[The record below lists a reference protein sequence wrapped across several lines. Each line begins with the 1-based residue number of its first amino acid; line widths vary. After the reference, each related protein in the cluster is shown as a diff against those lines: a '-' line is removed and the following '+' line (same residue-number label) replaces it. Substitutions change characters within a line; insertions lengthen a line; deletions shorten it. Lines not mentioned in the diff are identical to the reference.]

1 MRRVG
6 TGLHCSVRFLL
17 AVLVYLLMG
26 LALGWG
32 ILHTMHGNPWY
43 LLVAL
48 LIYGVAFARLGCLPG
63 KHHGS

>member
-1 MRRVG
+1 
-6 TGLHCSVRFLL
+6 VRFLL